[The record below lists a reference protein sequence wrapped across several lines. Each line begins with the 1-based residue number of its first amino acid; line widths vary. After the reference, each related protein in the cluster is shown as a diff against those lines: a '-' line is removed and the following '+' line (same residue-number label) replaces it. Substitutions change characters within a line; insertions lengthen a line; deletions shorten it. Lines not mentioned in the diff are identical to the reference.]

1 MCNFTY
7 MIFRMCYLWVL
18 LNAMFDPILLYKALS
33 EETRLKSLLLMQ
45 RQGELCVCDL
55 MQALNLSQPKVSR
68 HLAELRKHELVLDE
82 RRGKWVY
89 YRINPTLEPWVKQ
102 VLEITLNHNMP
113 LINVELQ
120 SMKGKSCSTGVSE

>member
-1 MCNFTY
+1 
-7 MIFRMCYLWVL
+7 MCYLWVL

-45 RQGELCVCDL
+45 KKGELCVCDL

-89 YRINPTLEPWVKQ
+89 YRINPALVPWVKQ
-102 VLEITLNHNMP
+102 VLEITLNHNRP
-113 LINVELQ
+113 LIDVELQ
-120 SMKGKSCSTGVSE
+120 SMKGKSCSIEVSE